1 MQNFKKIKNL
11 NPKFNDEGLITAVIQ
26 NQTTKKVLMVG
37 YMNNESLKL
46 SLKGPD
52 VWFFSRSKSYGIKVK
67 LLETI

>member
-52 VWFFSRSKSYGIKVK
+52 VWFFSRSRQK
-67 LLETI
+67 LWHKGESS